1 VGTRHVLFPRLT
13 NIWRP
18 TSPVECRWL
27 SVPRR
32 CVDRQERL
40 SFSLRLRSGAGL
52 GVTTNGFLG
61 ETSSPGVT
69 HLPIRT
75 FQTSETVRSERVNCF
90 TSIQG
95 RHRAILRHRS
105 FALNHGSC
113 LLTLTLHFFSQ
124 TDDPVFTAPP
134 ACSDF
139 IASLWSSS
147 ISQCLPHD
155 HSFRDVGDPFF
166 SLRLRPRLDSTA
178 FYFSFFAVRS
188 FTTTLTHSSNVRS
201 LDRLC
206 PPSAP
211 FKTWSIRHHSA
222 LRMVSCLS
230 SGRTP
235 HTSLAAWFPS
245 SLRGKERPFPRKPVT
260 LASDYLPHLRV
271 AHRFYTDL
279 SKGPGTSVRP
289 DRCVRLSSDSIPERV
304 VL

>member
-1 VGTRHVLFPRLT
+1 MFGLY
-13 NIWRP
+13 
-18 TSPVECRWL
+18 CRAFVISDESEPSL
-27 SVPRR
+27 HGLIPRR
-32 CVDRQERL
+32 L
-40 SFSLRLRSGAGL
+40 SSLSLPPVATPG
-52 GVTTNGFLG
+52 GF
-61 ETSSPGVT
+61 
-69 HLPIRT
+69 
-75 FQTSETVRSERVNCF
+75 
-90 TSIQG
+90 
-95 RHRAILRHRS
+95 
-105 FALNHGSC
+105 
-113 LLTLTLHFFSQ
+113 
-124 TDDPVFTAPP
+124 D
-134 ACSDF
+134 
-139 IASLWSSS
+139 S
-147 ISQCLPHD
+147 IS
-155 HSFRDVGDPFF
+155 V
-166 SLRLRPRLDSTA
+166 
-178 FYFSFFAVRS
+178 SFFAVRFS
-188 FTTTLTHSSNVRS
+188 TTTLTHSSNVRS